1 MPSLEGSSSCC
12 NSHVPCRAGL
22 DDYPRASHPSDAERH
37 VDLYCWMTLASR
49 ALSSIASTIGVAS
62 DQVTAA
68 VNAMSQPLGL
78 RVQDPKFPAQVQS
91 RLDVDGWTA

>member
-1 MPSLEGSSSCC
+1 MCQC
-12 NSHVPCRAGL
+12 HAGL

-62 DQVTAA
+62 DQVT
-68 VNAMSQPLGL
+68 NANNIISKPL
-78 RVQDPKFPAQVQS
+78 
-91 RLDVDGWTA
+91 